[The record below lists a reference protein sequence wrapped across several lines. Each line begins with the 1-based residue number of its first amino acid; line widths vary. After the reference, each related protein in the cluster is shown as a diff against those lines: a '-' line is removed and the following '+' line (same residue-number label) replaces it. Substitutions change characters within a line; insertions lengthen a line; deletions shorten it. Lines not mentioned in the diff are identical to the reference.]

1 MGAYKWLSIASESV
15 NQPCG
20 IHSSTGLTVGSEPF
34 HRVIALMKPTGWA
47 PVLVTEG
54 NAYVIADG
62 DFAVQE
68 AMRMA
73 FKTAFTASVRRVTI

>member
-1 MGAYKWLSIASESV
+1 VWDPLIHWVDGGVGAVPSR
-15 NQPCG
+15 
-20 IHSSTGLTVGSEPF
+20 HSADETD
-34 HRVIALMKPTGWA
+34 WA

-68 AMRMA
+68 AMHMA